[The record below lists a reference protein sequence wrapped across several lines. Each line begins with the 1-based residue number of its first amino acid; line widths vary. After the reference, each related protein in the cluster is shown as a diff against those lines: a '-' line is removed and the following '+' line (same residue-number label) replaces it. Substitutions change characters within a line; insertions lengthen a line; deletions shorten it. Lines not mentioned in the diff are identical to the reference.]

1 MGCSTSKAGSNET
14 RVEPR
19 GRKKRRSADAAATS
33 SAAAAVA
40 AAAASGDLGAG
51 AIEGERSVIGR
62 AINVRFAAGSCGKH
76 PAQCLKF

>member
-1 MGCSTSKAGSNET
+1 MGCSASKAGSNET

-19 GRKKRRSADAAATS
+19 GRKKKRRSADAAATS

-51 AIEGERSVIGR
+51 AIEV
-62 AINVRFAAGSCGKH
+62 AN
-76 PAQCLKF
+76 AQQQ